1 MNSQSQILFSDT
13 RYVSDTELRHYRQRA
28 HQLRAEA
35 VSGSARRLL
44 GGLAAWF
51 RSLSSGS
58 QSPGSRASMRQTGV
72 PAVTAR

>member
-1 MNSQSQILFSDT
+1 MSSQSQILFSDM
-13 RYVSDTELRHYRQRA
+13 RYVSEAELSHYRQRA

-44 GGLAAWF
+44 AGLAAWF

-58 QSPGSRASMRQTGV
+58 QTAMHQTGV
-72 PAVTAR
+72 PTVTAR